1 MKYSIKQR
9 SSDDICVIRVEGEH
23 RRPDDSMQLQDV
35 ARSYRQKHGCSRF
48 LFDMRAADIK
58 GGITAAYQTATAP
71 MGRIMQPYDYAVAL
85 AYTGE
90 MREHRFMELVAM
102 NRGYRLK
109 VFDNLDEGLH
119 WLRDS

>member
-1 MKYSIKQR
+1 
-9 SSDDICVIRVEGEH
+9 
-23 RRPDDSMQLQDV
+23 
-35 ARSYRQKHGCSRF
+35 
-48 LFDMRAADIK
+48 
-58 GGITAAYQTATAP
+58 
-71 MGRIMQPYDYAVAL
+71 MQPSDYAVAPV
-85 AYTGE
+85 YTGE